1 MAVKKIQH
9 SDGHQQVWV
18 RGRLEDR
25 QTFACALQRGG
36 AGGTVAHRVHRRS
49 IGALSGAANCQLGVH
64 CHPGLV
70 SCNTD
75 AITTNT
81 PN

>member
-1 MAVKKIQH
+1 LKIGKH
-9 SDGHQQVWV
+9 LRVLSSG
-18 RGRLEDR
+18 
-25 QTFACALQRGG
+25 AALAEPLLTAYTG
-36 AGGTVAHRVHRRS
+36 AAL
-49 IGALSGAANCQLGVH
+49 GALSGAANCQLGVH